1 MEDVDI
7 NILGFEE
14 IDYKIKQAM
23 DRVLKEEE
31 KEFTNDRVKQ
41 NFIVKIMAWI
51 KIYIGALDINKNEA
65 PKVIFYGDIKKHE
78 VYLLL
83 ILYLAGFDVLYL
95 NPNSKSNIDILKS
108 ERYNIEFEEA
118 NIIEEK
124 ISFEER
130 VILGEKIDKS
140 SVKKL
145 LLLGQKHQS
154 V

>member
-1 MEDVDI
+1 MKLQS
-7 NILGFEE
+7 NILWR
-14 IDYKIKQAM
+14 Y
-23 DRVLKEEE
+23 
-31 KEFTNDRVKQ
+31 
-41 NFIVKIMAWI
+41 
-51 KIYIGALDINKNEA
+51 
-65 PKVIFYGDIKKHE
+65 KKHE

-130 VILGEKIDKS
+130 VILG
-140 SVKKL
+140 KK
-145 LLLGQKHQS
+145 
-154 V
+154 

>member
-65 PKVIFYGDIKKHE
+65 PKVIFYGDIKNMKFI
-78 VYLLL
+78 Y
-83 ILYLAGFDVLYL
+83 
-95 NPNSKSNIDILKS
+95 S
-108 ERYNIEFEEA
+108 
-118 NIIEEK
+118 
-124 ISFEER
+124 
-130 VILGEKIDKS
+130 
-140 SVKKL
+140 
-145 LLLGQKHQS
+145 
-154 V
+154 

>member
-1 MEDVDI
+1 M
-7 NILGFEE
+7 
-14 IDYKIKQAM
+14 
-23 DRVLKEEE
+23 
-31 KEFTNDRVKQ
+31 
-41 NFIVKIMAWI
+41 
-51 KIYIGALDINKNEA
+51 
-65 PKVIFYGDIKKHE
+65 
-78 VYLLL
+78 
-83 ILYLAGFDVLYL
+83 AGFDVLYL

>member
-51 KIYIGALDINKNEA
+51 KIYIGALDINKM
-65 PKVIFYGDIKKHE
+65 K
-78 VYLLL
+78 L
-83 ILYLAGFDVLYL
+83 
-95 NPNSKSNIDILKS
+95 KSNILW
-108 ERYNIEFEEA
+108 RY
-118 NIIEEK
+118 
-124 ISFEER
+124 
-130 VILGEKIDKS
+130 
-140 SVKKL
+140 KKT
-145 LLLGQKHQS
+145 
-154 V
+154 

>member
-65 PKVIFYGDIKKHE
+65 PK
-78 VYLLL
+78 
-83 ILYLAGFDVLYL
+83 
-95 NPNSKSNIDILKS
+95 
-108 ERYNIEFEEA
+108 
-118 NIIEEK
+118 
-124 ISFEER
+124 
-130 VILGEKIDKS
+130 
-140 SVKKL
+140 
-145 LLLGQKHQS
+145 
-154 V
+154 

>member
-23 DRVLKEEE
+23 DKVLKEEE

-65 PKVIFYGDIKKHE
+65 
-78 VYLLL
+78 
-83 ILYLAGFDVLYL
+83 
-95 NPNSKSNIDILKS
+95 
-108 ERYNIEFEEA
+108 
-118 NIIEEK
+118 
-124 ISFEER
+124 
-130 VILGEKIDKS
+130 
-140 SVKKL
+140 
-145 LLLGQKHQS
+145 QK
-154 V
+154 